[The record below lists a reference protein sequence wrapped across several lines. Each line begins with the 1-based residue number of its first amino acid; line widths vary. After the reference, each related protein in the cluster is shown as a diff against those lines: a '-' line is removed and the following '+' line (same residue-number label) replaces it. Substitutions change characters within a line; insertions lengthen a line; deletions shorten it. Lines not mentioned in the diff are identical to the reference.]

1 MKNYKLTTRLKNET
15 WINPE
20 IKPLKRDMN
29 LDQTRQNT
37 HTKKKNHVLK
47 FLTPLMPSVEKI
59 VNLYRFI

>member
-37 HTKKKNHVLK
+37 HTKKKK
-47 FLTPLMPSVEKI
+47 PCIKI
-59 VNLYRFI
+59 LNTTNAICGKNCESL